1 MNIVYFNDQNFI
13 NTETYKKFINDNK
26 GIGFLNIRAYAA
38 SSAVPISGLNVTV
51 SKILDNQKVIF
62 FEGATDLS
70 GIISDISLPSPII
83 SSNDEEVPAS
93 QDYDIIATYDNQ
105 KLVFRVLIYTNIR
118 VNQNINIVP
127 QIRLDGKS
135 YGR

>member
-38 SSAVPISGLNVTV
+38 SSAVPISSLNVTV

-70 GIISDISLPSPII
+70 GIISDI
-83 SSNDEEVPAS
+83 
-93 QDYDIIATYDNQ
+93 
-105 KLVFRVLIYTNIR
+105 
-118 VNQNINIVP
+118 
-127 QIRLDGKS
+127 
-135 YGR
+135 

>member
-1 MNIVYFNDQNFI
+1 MNTVYFNDQNFI
-13 NTETYKKFINDNK
+13 NTQTYKNFINNNK
-26 GIGFLNIRAYAA
+26 GTGFLNIRAYAA
-38 SSAVPISGLNVTV
+38 NAAVPISGLNVVV
-51 SKILDNQKVIF
+51 SKIIDNQKVVF

-70 GIISDISLPSPII
+70 GIISNITLPSPII

-93 QDYDIIATYDNQ
+93 QDYDIVATYENQ
-105 KLVFRVLIYTNIR
+105 KLIFKVLIYTNIG